1 MRSGLLADP
10 QQVRVTVANTPVQQ
24 FPMMPPYFEDF
35 LEPGGSE
42 NEAGGVNACLT
53 MGRLYF
59 KSTALAQTEYF
70 SPVVQFGSLQWW
82 LDPRLC
88 WGHPS

>member
-1 MRSGLLADP
+1 MRKFKFKAKIEAGD
-10 QQVRVTVANTPVQQ
+10 V
-24 FPMMPPYFEDF
+24 MPPYFENF

-70 SPVVQFGSLQWW
+70 SPVAQFGSLQWW
-82 LDPRLC
+82 LDPR
-88 WGHPS
+88 